1 MKNTNNENIPK
12 SFDKKERIEQNNF
25 KNKTEKSAKNNDPE
39 NVQNEQNS
47 INIEKLGVEYN
58 FEIFKDNEDLFNSD
72 KDSLSSPSNNKQ
84 NNENYGESIKKS
96 KTMEISN
103 TFLIYDNND
112 TFLNPNIKR
121 KDYNDIYETN
131 SFNRM
136 INYNNNNLLFP
147 LSSQSQKFNQNLIN
161 NNYNYS
167 SNLINQCFNNN
178 FSLPM
183 HNNEINIFNNNRN
196 FYNTNYFNFQRL
208 NQTYSKYNFNKKITN
223 SYYLEIYFI
232 DLENELKKENFI
244 NINIFKKI
252 KQDLLN
258 IITNQNGSKIL
269 SKYLSSTPSQII
281 HLIYK
286 EIENNLICLFQ
297 DSYGNYFCTQLF
309 CLLDNNDRFNYL
321 NIITNNIII
330 LSLNKIATYPTQ
342 FIIGKLKTRNEK
354 QMILQPIK
362 LNLQK
367 LSLDVYG
374 THVLEKIIMTF
385 ETEYCY
391 EIFNFIVE
399 NLIFLSNHAN
409 GLCLVKKILVIQ
421 YKKEYYQIIKEKLK
435 EKAFKLVQNPYGNYA
450 LQIVIDNWTH
460 EDIIHIFQQFF
471 GNCTELSI
479 MKFSSNV
486 IERLIEKSQVF
497 IDYFIKETC
506 INKKT
511 IGLLI
516 KNNFGNYVI
525 QTALKYTKGNNKMIL
540 VNSIENNLGILG
552 DKKLINKWKNIISSS
567 NPKKI

>member
-1 MKNTNNENIPK
+1 
-12 SFDKKERIEQNNF
+12 
-25 KNKTEKSAKNNDPE
+25 
-39 NVQNEQNS
+39 
-47 INIEKLGVEYN
+47 
-58 FEIFKDNEDLFNSD
+58 
-72 KDSLSSPSNNKQ
+72 
-84 NNENYGESIKKS
+84 
-96 KTMEISN
+96 MEISN

-147 LSSQSQKFNQNLIN
+147 MSSQSQKFNQNLIN

-208 NQTYSKYNFNKKITN
+208 NQTYSKYNFNKKLTN

-232 DLENELKKENFI
+232 DLENELKKENLI
-244 NINIFKKI
+244 NINIFQKI

-321 NIITNNIII
+321 SIITNNIII

-421 YKKEYYQIIKEKLK
+421 YKIEYYQIIKEKLK